1 MDDCFIIAN
10 SVMIQVGITGPLQNI
25 LGIFDAESLI
35 RYGGLLIILII
46 VYGNTGLFFCFF
58 LPSGAVLFAA
68 GVWVATGRLHID
80 IFFLFSLLILASLL
94 GNMTGYWFGRKAG
107 PSLYRRKDSRFFR
120 RQYLT
125 ATEEFY
131 AKHGRMALVAGFF
144 LPIIRTFSPILAGV
158 IGLKIR
164 RFILYSLAG
173 SLLWIVSFVAAGY
186 FIGSRPFLKPW
197 LKYIVLVFIILVT
210 IPLVVRIVKELKKVR
225 K

>member
-1 MDDCFIIAN
+1 MTQI
-10 SVMIQVGITGPLQNI
+10 GITGLLQNI
-25 LGIFDAESLI
+25 LGIFEAESLI

-58 LPSGAVLFAA
+58 LPSGAVLFTA
-68 GVWVATGRLHID
+68 GVLVATGGLHID
-80 IFFLFSLLILASLL
+80 IFFLCSLLILASLL

-131 AKHGRMALVAGFF
+131 TKHGRMALVAGFF
-144 LPIIRTFSPILAGV
+144 LPVIRTFSPILAGV
-158 IGLKIR
+158 IGLKLR
-164 RFILYSLAG
+164 RFILYSFAG
-173 SLLWIVSFVAAGY
+173 SLFWITSFVSSGY

-197 LKYIVLVFIILVT
+197 LKYIVLVFIVLVT
-210 IPLVVRIVKELKKVR
+210 TPLVFRIVKELKKVR